1 MPDYPH
7 SFAAPVPVLICL
19 IHVVSSICSH
29 NTMVVKTFSLRHPVR
44 SGTSS
49 PAPEEIHRNAGL
61 FAMRLKRDTKV
72 KF

>member
-1 MPDYPH
+1 
-7 SFAAPVPVLICL
+7 
-19 IHVVSSICSH
+19 
-29 NTMVVKTFSLRHPVR
+29 MVVKTFSLRHPVR